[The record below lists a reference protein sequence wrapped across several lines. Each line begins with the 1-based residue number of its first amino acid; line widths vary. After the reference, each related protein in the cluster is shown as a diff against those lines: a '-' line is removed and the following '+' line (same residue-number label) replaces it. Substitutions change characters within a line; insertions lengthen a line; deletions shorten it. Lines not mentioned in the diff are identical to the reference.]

1 MEIKSMS
8 RPVVGLLVIAGNV
21 ALGSV
26 AHAAG
31 PAPVTTDALTVTNG
45 GSMSMGKSGAA
56 TGDPVINI
64 SDTNFYMG
72 VKNAN
77 GEVNGIRATS
87 TSTTIKGGTATT
99 SETINDA
106 GVKFSSTTSGSK
118 DGTDARV
125 TGVANGRIKQGSTD
139 AINGGQLFT
148 TNENLTT
155 TNERLTT
162 TKTELTNHINHN
174 DGSLNFNKNLSATY
188 QSGGEGG
195 GTYTDTPHNLTDA
208 VNAETRRAMT
218 EEKTLSTEEKT
229 LSNGEGNLKF
239 NKHLVTTF
247 SDGEGGTYTGTPKTL
262 TQAVNAETSRSMTS
276 EQELTIAQQ
285 TETNRATAAE
295 MSLQNEIT
303 TDVNILNNRVD
314 NLQDKAMGGI
324 ASAIAMAPSV
334 MPSAPGKTAVSVGTG
349 FYAGYSAVGINIT
362 HSVVEW
368 ADHRGNITFGASQ
381 ADRAG
386 SSAKLGFGF
395 EF

>member
-1 MEIKSMS
+1 MEIKGMS

-21 ALGSV
+21 VLGSA

-31 PAPVTTDALTVTNG
+31 VTPVTTDALTITNA
-45 GSMSMGKSGAA
+45 GSIGMNKSGAV

-64 SDTNFYMG
+64 SDTNFYLG
-72 VKNAN
+72 VKNAS

-87 TSTTIKGGTATT
+87 TRTTIKGGTATT
-99 SETINDA
+99 TENINDA
-106 GVKFSSTTSGSK
+106 GVTFSSTTSGSK
-118 DGTDARV
+118 NGTDARV
-125 TGVANGRIKQGSTD
+125 TGVANGRIKPGSTD

-148 TNENLTT
+148 TND
-155 TNERLTT
+155 RLTT
-162 TKTELTNHINHN
+162 TKTQLTNHINRVERAE
-174 DGSLNFNKNLSATY
+174 GGLKFNKNLSATY
-188 QSGGEGG
+188 QSGGEG

-247 SDGEGGTYTGTPKTL
+247 YDGEGGTYTGPPKTL
-262 TQAVNAETSRSMTS
+262 TQAVNAETSRSITA
-276 EQELTIAQQ
+276 EQ

-295 MSLQNEIT
+295 LSLQNQIS
-303 TDVNILNNRVD
+303 TDSNILNSRID

-381 ADRAG
+381 AERAG